1 MEGFSFGFRK
11 YYFTDV
17 VSTLVVST
25 DVFVESTATD
35 VESVV
40 VTSVT
45 SVTSVLVVSLAQD
58 ANNATIPID
67 KITFLI
73 FCFFCLLINIFIII

>member
-1 MEGFSFGFRK
+1 LEGFSFGLRK

-17 VSTLVVST
+17 VSTAT
-25 DVFVESTATD
+25 DVESTGTDTD

-40 VTSVT
+40 VTSV
-45 SVTSVLVVSLAQD
+45 LVVSFVQD
-58 ANNATIPID
+58 ANNATTPID

-73 FCFFCLLINIFIII
+73 VCFFFVY

>member
-1 MEGFSFGFRK
+1 MEGFLFGFCK

-40 VTSVT
+40 VTSVL
-45 SVTSVLVVSLAQD
+45 VDSVLVASLSQD

-73 FCFFCLLINIFIII
+73 FFFFVY

>member
-45 SVTSVLVVSLAQD
+45 SVLVVSLAQD

-73 FCFFCLLINIFIII
+73 FCFFCLLIKIFIII

>member
-1 MEGFSFGFRK
+1 
-11 YYFTDV
+11 V
-17 VSTLVVST
+17 VTG
-25 DVFVESTATD
+25 AD

-40 VTSVT
+40 VTSVF
-45 SVTSVLVVSLAQD
+45 VVSVLVVSLAQD

-73 FCFFCLLINIFIII
+73 FCFFFVY